1 MKRLDVKSP
10 TSEDVTE
17 RVAILKQTLNRFVL
31 SFTRASVVAT
41 CAGALILI
49 AIHAHPVTVPP
60 PDRGHP
66 IQCGE
71 HTC

>member
-1 MKRLDVKSP
+1 MQRLNEKWCSSGD
-10 TSEDVTE
+10 ETE
-17 RVAILKQTLNRFVL
+17 RAVISRPMLKHLGL
-31 SFTRASVVAT
+31 SFMRASVVAT

-66 IQCGE
+66 IRCGE
-71 HTC
+71 HSC